1 MYVHF
6 SKCVMW
12 QFEVFV
18 KGLFW
23 ASGGLFLSLSLS
35 FPLFLFPYLPRERER
50 EREGGGGGREKG
62 GAPGCPKQA
71 CVSSGGMVWGVCG
84 FPSPL
89 SLSFPPPRERERE
102 GGRGRERGR
111 GACIFLRPSSLDET
125 QINFSDLSYIVVLS
139 NVHYKCI

>member
-50 EREGGGGGREKG
+50 ERERGEGEGGRG
-62 GAPGCPKQA
+62 GPPDAQSRPVFRLGGWFGGCVGSPP
-71 CVSSGGMVWGVCG
+71 
-84 FPSPL
+84 PSPSP
-89 SLSFPPPRERERE
+89 SLPRERERE